1 LALVHVLTD
10 DLLFGSRLC
19 ADLEAAGHNVTLS
32 PLADR
37 TADAIVADL
46 THDADTRIA
55 ALAAPRPLVLAFYSH
70 VEADVRARALA
81 AGIEMVVPRSRIAR
95 EGPTL
100 LADLL
105 ATAR

>member
-1 LALVHVLTD
+1 LSVVCVLTD
-10 DLLFGSRLC
+10 DLLFGSRLH
-19 ADLEAAGHNVTLS
+19 ADLEAAGHTVTLA
-32 PLADR
+32 PAPDHD
-37 TADAIVADL
+37 ADAIVADL

-55 ALAAPRPLVLAFYSH
+55 ALAAPRPPVLAFYSH
-70 VEADVRARALA
+70 VESDVRARALA

-95 EGPTL
+95 EGETL